1 MKYRIEHTNT
11 FYYEN
16 FVDQSMNHVRLKPRT
31 DECQRLLAYQTE
43 INPSSMTKEH
53 IDLWGNHVETFFIP
67 EKHEHLTVKTTSTVS
82 IQKSPLIKMIY
93 FSDEMKEIFH
103 SELFR
108 SHYLAYLNETP
119 FTFLYKEQIQEI
131 VAAVGDPSDPIQFS
145 IDLMAYLHQSIR
157 YDTATTHVN
166 TKAYESWPLRSG
178 VCQDYAHTM
187 IGVLRDKGIPA
198 RYVSG
203 YLYVGEDSAL
213 IGDAATHAW
222 VEVMVPGIGWVGL
235 DPTNNVEALEQH
247 IRIGTG
253 RDYADVSPLQ
263 GVYRGGGQ
271 NLTVKVS
278 VQQIDKGL

>member
-1 MKYRIEHTNT
+1 MKYQIEHTNT
-11 FYYEN
+11 FYYDN
-16 FVDQSMNHVRLKPRT
+16 FVDQSMNHIRLKPRT
-31 DECQRLLAYQTE
+31 DECQRLLSYRTE
-43 INPSSMTKEH
+43 INPNSMTKEH

-67 EKHEHLTVKTTSTVS
+67 EKHEHLTVKTISTVS
-82 IQKSPLIKMIY
+82 IQKSPFIRMIH

-103 SELFR
+103 SELFH

-119 FTFLYKEQIQEI
+119 YTFLYKEQVDEI
-131 VAAVGDPSDPIQFS
+131 TRAVGDPSNPVQFS
-145 IDLMAYLHQSIR
+145 IDLMAYLHQSIV
-157 YDTATTHVN
+157 YNTTSTVVN
-166 TKAYESWPLRSG
+166 TKAYEAWPLKGG
-178 VCQDYAHTM
+178 VCQDYAHIM
-187 IGVLRDKGIPA
+187 IGILRANGIPS

-213 IGDAATHAW
+213 VGDAATHAW
-222 VEVMVPGIGWVGL
+222 VEVMIPGIGWIGL

-271 NLTVKVS
+271 NLDVKVS
-278 VQQIDKGL
+278 VALVDH

>member
-1 MKYRIEHTNT
+1 MKFQIEHTNT
-11 FYYEN
+11 FYYDN
-16 FVDQSMNHVRLKPRT
+16 FVDQSMNHIRLKPRT
-31 DECQRLLAYQTE
+31 DECQRLLAYRTE
-43 INPSSMTKEH
+43 ITPGSMTKEH

-67 EKHEHLTVKTTSTVS
+67 EKHEHLTLKTTSTVS
-82 IQKSPLIKMIY
+82 IQKSPFIRMIEC
-93 FSDEMKEIFH
+93 SSEMQTIFH

-108 SHYLAYLNETP
+108 HHYLAYLNETP
-119 FTFLYKEQIQEI
+119 YTFLYKEQHEEI
-131 VAAVGDPSDPIQFS
+131 INEVGDAKDPIRFS
-145 IDLMAYLHQSIR
+145 LRLMEYINQSIR
-157 YDTATTHVN
+157 YDTTTTQVN
-166 TKAYESWPLRSG
+166 TKAYESWPIRGG
-178 VCQDYAHTM
+178 VCQDYAHIM
-187 IGVLRDKGIPA
+187 IGVLRSQGVPA

-213 IGDAATHAW
+213 VGDAATHAW

-271 NLTVKVS
+271 NLDVKVS
-278 VQQIDKGL
+278 VTLLDQ